1 MVQGLELTW
10 VRPLEGRGERPP
22 LPRRGLDGASGA
34 PEESGAEAPGVA
46 WVRAARGGDRQ
57 AFGEVYRLYSRLVHG
72 VLLSLLPPEEV
83 PDLVQEVFLQA
94 LRHLASLRDERAFGG
109 WIATLARNA
118 ARDHHRRPAQRA
130 ARVELDENLEAPG
143 APPED
148 RAEAKAVLAALR
160 ALPEAYRETLTL
172 RLVEGMTGPEIA
184 AQTGLTP
191 DSVRVNLH
199 RGMAKLRQLLE
210 GGGR

>member
-1 MVQGLELTW
+1 MSQGFELAW
-10 VRPLEGRGERPP
+10 GGPVEVRPER
-22 LPRRGLDGASGA
+22 AA
-34 PEESGAEAPGVA
+34 PPGVA
-46 WVRAARGGDRQ
+46 WVRAARAGDRK
-57 AFGEVYRLYSRLVHG
+57 AFGEVYRLYSRMVHG

-94 LRHLASLRDERAFGG
+94 LRALPSLRDERAFGG

-130 ARVELDENLEAPG
+130 ARVELDERLEAPG
-143 APPED
+143 VPADKRADE
-148 RAEAKAVLAALR
+148 RAEARAVLAALQS
-160 ALPEAYRETLTL
+160 LPEAYRETLSL

-210 GGGR
+210 GAGR